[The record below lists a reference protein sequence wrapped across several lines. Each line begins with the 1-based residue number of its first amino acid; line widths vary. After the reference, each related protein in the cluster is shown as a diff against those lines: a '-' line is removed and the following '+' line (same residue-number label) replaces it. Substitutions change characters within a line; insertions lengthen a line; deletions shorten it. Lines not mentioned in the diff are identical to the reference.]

1 MHTEN
6 PKRAVVQS
14 STSVFTPTVFCYAD
28 KSFWGCWLNFII
40 FLKLQKLI
48 TALCLEEQ
56 SVPLVCTNTAMAT
69 KATFN
74 PTNLSFRWHM
84 IKKLNFQ
91 FLRQVWV
98 KELKKKI
105 ILWRYQTCC
114 LWHTDRIR
122 RIPLCLYFRGRMQ
135 LHFNVLKIFL
145 SKIHIEIQ
153 TVSFI
158 LWL

>member
-69 KATFN
+69 KATIN

-84 IKKLNFQ
+84 RKKLNFQ

-98 KELKKKI
+98 KELKKNKSFYGDI
-105 ILWRYQTCC
+105 RHAVSDT
-114 LWHTDRIR
+114 RIVF
-122 RIPLCLYFRGRMQ
+122 IESLCA
-135 LHFNVLKIFL
+135 
-145 SKIHIEIQ
+145 
-153 TVSFI
+153 FI
-158 LWL
+158 SEEECSCTLMY